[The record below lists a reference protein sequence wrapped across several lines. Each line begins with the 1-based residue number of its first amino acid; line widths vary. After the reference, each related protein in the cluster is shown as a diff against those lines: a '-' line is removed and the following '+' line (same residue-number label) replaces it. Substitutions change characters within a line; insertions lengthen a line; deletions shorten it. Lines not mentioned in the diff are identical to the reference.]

1 MQVIHSLTEWK
12 ALRPTLTGTLG
23 LIPTMG
29 ALHDGHLSLIR
40 RARAENGIAV
50 LWIFVNPK
58 QFGEEGDFAGYPR
71 VMDEDLRLAG
81 ECGVD
86 YVLAPG
92 VDDVYP
98 DGFQTYVTVEEV
110 GQPLE
115 GAHRPGHFRGVATV
129 VAKLLCLTQAHKAYF
144 GQKDAQQCVV
154 VRRMVEDL
162 GMLTEIVVCP
172 TIREPDGLAIS
183 SRNVHLDARERK
195 AARVLFRALKDV
207 EIAVRCGE
215 RDCAKL
221 RGRMMD
227 ILLREPRAEVDYVS
241 IADPETLAECATIA
255 GPVIASLAVQIG
267 KTRLI
272 DNIPLDLPRT
282 PR

>member
-1 MQVIHSLTEWK
+1 MQIIHSLTEWK
-12 ALRPTLTGTLG
+12 ALRPTLTGTVG

-29 ALHDGHLSLIR
+29 ALHEGHLSLIR
-40 RARAENGIAV
+40 RARAENDIAV

-58 QFGEEGDFAGYPR
+58 QFGEEGDFAVYPR
-71 VMDEDLRLAG
+71 VMDEDLRLAE
-81 ECGVD
+81 ECAVD

-98 DGFQTYVTVEEV
+98 EGFQTYVTVEEA

-129 VAKLLCLTQAHKAYF
+129 VAKMLCLTQPRKAYF
-144 GQKDAQQCVV
+144 GQKDAQQCAV

-195 AARVLFRALKDV
+195 AAQVLFRALEDA

-227 ILLREPRAEVDYVS
+227 ILLKEPRAEVDYVS
-241 IADPETLAECATIA
+241 IAHPETLAECDTIT
-255 GPVIASLAVQIG
+255 GPAVASLAVHIG

-272 DNIPLDLPRT
+272 DNIPLDLPQT
-282 PR
+282 TQ

>member
-92 VDDVYP
+92 VDDSAG
-98 DGFQTYVTVEEV
+98 DRKIGGEVEVV
-110 GQPLE
+110 GILGLHLPHATAIGGWQFLPARTEAFGSGNQRCL
-115 GAHRPGHFRGVATV
+115 ALRVRKPGTHDP
-129 VAKLLCLTQAHKAYF
+129 TQY
-144 GQKDAQQCVV
+144 
-154 VRRMVEDL
+154 
-162 GMLTEIVVCP
+162 
-172 TIREPDGLAIS
+172 
-183 SRNVHLDARERK
+183 
-195 AARVLFRALKDV
+195 
-207 EIAVRCGE
+207 
-215 RDCAKL
+215 
-221 RGRMMD
+221 
-227 ILLREPRAEVDYVS
+227 LLRHHE
-241 IADPETLAECATIA
+241 
-255 GPVIASLAVQIG
+255 AVG
-267 KTRLI
+267 AI
-272 DNIPLDLPRT
+272 DVARS
-282 PR
+282 